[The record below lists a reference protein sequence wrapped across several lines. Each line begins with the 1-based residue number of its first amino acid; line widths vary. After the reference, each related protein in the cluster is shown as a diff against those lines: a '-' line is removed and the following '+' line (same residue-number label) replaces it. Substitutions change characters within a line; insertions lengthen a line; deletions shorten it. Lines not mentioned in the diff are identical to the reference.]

1 MMPSMKG
8 WRKTW
13 TIATFEF
20 LTAVRRPGYL
30 ITTFGM
36 PLFMAAYGGVVA
48 IPAYFASRSVRE
60 PAVYGIVDPGGVLRL
75 HEEVTSSESPMPEE
89 VKRALEATGQSGAID
104 TGFMQSNF
112 VFRPYPSD
120 AEARAALAG
129 RKIKGY
135 YVVPPDYIAQGVVEV
150 YTQDTINISGSEARN
165 AFSGLIRQRLVNG
178 RLDELTS
185 ARVVSPLKDTRRF
198 SVTKSGQIT
207 DGGQAAGFV
216 RVAVPLIFMVLF
228 LMSVLMTSG
237 YLMQGTATEKENKVV
252 DVLLASAD
260 PDEILAGKL
269 LGLGAAGLL
278 QIAVWLLMLLVGGVG
293 VVPLLMTSQIEMP
306 WVALALAIPLFLIAF
321 LFFGSLMLGT
331 GSLGSNM
338 REAQQLAMVWSLTA
352 ALPMMM
358 MAVLIREPHGMVAR
372 VMTWLPF
379 SAGPLIMFRASTDL
393 DSLAWWEV
401 AGAFAVLLLSTWI
414 AIRIGAR
421 LFRIGLLSASRPKLA
436 EILRQARLSS

>member
-1 MMPSMKG
+1 MRTG
-8 WRKTW
+8 WRKTR

-30 ITTFGM
+30 IATFGM

-60 PAVYGIVDPGGVLRL
+60 PAVYGVVDPGNVLKL
-75 HEEVTSSESPMPEE
+75 QSEVRAASPQLPEE
-89 VKRALEATGQSGAID
+89 VRRALETAGGNSAVNASLL
-104 TGFMQSNF
+104 QSNS
-112 VFRPYPSD
+112 VFRPYGSAAD
-120 AEARAALAG
+120 ARSATAARTL
-129 RKIKGY
+129 KGY
-135 YVVPPDYIAQGVVEV
+135 FVVPPDYIEKGVIDV
-150 YTQDTINISGSEARN
+150 YTPDTFSVSGSESRN
-165 AFSGLIRQRLVNG
+165 AFSSLVRERLVTG
-178 RLDELTS
+178 RLDEQTT
-185 ARVVSPLKDTRRF
+185 ARVVSPLKETRRY
-198 SVTKSGQIT
+198 SVTKNGDLT
-207 DGGQAAGFV
+207 DGSQAAGAV
-216 RVAVPLIFMVLF
+216 RFAVPLVFTVLF

-252 DVLLASAD
+252 DVLLASAG

-269 LGLGAAGLL
+269 LGLGGAGLL
-278 QIAVWLLMLLVGGVG
+278 QIAVWLLIILVGGIG
-293 VVPLLMTSQIEMP
+293 IVPLLMTSQIEMP
-306 WVALALAIPLFLIAF
+306 WVALALAIPLFLVAF

-358 MAVLIREPHGMVAR
+358 MAVLVREPHGTVAR

-393 DSLAWWEV
+393 ESLAWWEV
-401 AGAFAVLLLSTWI
+401 AGSFALLVLSTWL

-421 LFRIGLLSASRPKLA
+421 LFRIGLLSSSRPKLS
-436 EILRQARLSS
+436 EIMRQARL

>member
-1 MMPSMKG
+1 MWRTKG
-8 WRKTW
+8 WRKIW

-36 PLFMAAYGGVVA
+36 PLFMAGYAGIVA

-60 PAVYGIVDPGGVLRL
+60 PAVYGVVDPGSVLRL
-75 HEEVTSSESPMPEE
+75 QNEVRSSQSQLPEE
-89 VKRALEATGQSGAID
+89 VKRALETAGRGGSVD
-104 TGFMQSNF
+104 TGFMESSS
-112 VFRPYPSD
+112 VFRPYTSD
-120 AEARAALAG
+120 TEARAALAE

-135 YVVPPDYIAQGVVEV
+135 FVVPFDYIARGVVDV
-150 YTQDTINISGSEARN
+150 YTQDTFNISAPESRN
-165 AFSGLIRQRLVNG
+165 AFSSLIRERLVNG

-185 ARVVSPLKDTRRF
+185 ARVVSPLKETRRF
-198 SVTKSGQIT
+198 SVTKTGQIT

-216 RVAVPLIFMVLF
+216 RIAVPLIFTVLF

-252 DVLLASAD
+252 DVLLASAN

-269 LGLGAAGLL
+269 LGLGGAGLL
-278 QIAVWLLMLLVGGVG
+278 QIAVWMVIVLVGGIG

-358 MAVLIREPHGMVAR
+358 MAVLLREPHGTVAR

-401 AGAFAVLLLSTWI
+401 VGSFAVLLLSTWL
-414 AIRIGAR
+414 AIRVGAR